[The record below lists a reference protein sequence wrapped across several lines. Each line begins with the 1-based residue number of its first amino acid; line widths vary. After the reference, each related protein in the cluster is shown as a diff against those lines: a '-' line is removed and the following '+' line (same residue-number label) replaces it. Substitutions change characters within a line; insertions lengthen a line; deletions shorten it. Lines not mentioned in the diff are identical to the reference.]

1 MTTTVIMPSKPNTA
15 ENVNVFLDSPLNSIS
30 QVKRLSVLNEHK
42 QDKHYANKNC
52 MDIIHTSIWQI
63 WLEKGFSAA
72 VGGRVF
78 LAGFDQYGCG
88 GIRAGG
94 TPR

>member
-1 MTTTVIMPSKPNTA
+1 MPSKPNTA
-15 ENVNVFLDSPLNSIS
+15 ENVNVFLDSPLNIIS
-30 QVKRLSVLNEHK
+30 QVKRLSVWNEHK
-42 QDKHYANKNC
+42 QYYANKNG
-52 MDIIHTSIWQI
+52 MAIIHTSIR
-63 WLEKGFSAA
+63 LEKGFSAA